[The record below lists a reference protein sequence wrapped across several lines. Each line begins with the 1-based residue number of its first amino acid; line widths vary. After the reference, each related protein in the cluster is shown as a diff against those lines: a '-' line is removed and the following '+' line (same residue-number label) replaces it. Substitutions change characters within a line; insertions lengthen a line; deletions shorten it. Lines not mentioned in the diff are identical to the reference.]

1 VEKRA
6 KEEAERQRIAEE
18 KKKRKMLEYLQQL
31 QDEVLEEEKVLLE
44 GTEKSQVAGSKCKEI
59 TSGDKKRQ

>member
-1 VEKRA
+1 MEKRA
-6 KEEAERQRIAEE
+6 KEEAERQRIAEKK

-44 GTEKSQVAGSKCKEI
+44 GTEKS
-59 TSGDKKRQ
+59 